1 MKTTV
6 LLDETTKENLIYLR
20 SVFES
25 QTLKAISLS
34 QMVRLITSFII
45 DEIEDDEKEKRMIE
59 YIKNRLE
66 GGDKNASN

>member
-6 LLDETTKENLIYLR
+6 LLDKTTKENLIYLR

-45 DEIEDDEKEKRMIE
+45 DEIEDDEKEKKIIE
-59 YIKNRLE
+59 YIKNKLE
-66 GGDKNASN
+66 GGDKNGQ